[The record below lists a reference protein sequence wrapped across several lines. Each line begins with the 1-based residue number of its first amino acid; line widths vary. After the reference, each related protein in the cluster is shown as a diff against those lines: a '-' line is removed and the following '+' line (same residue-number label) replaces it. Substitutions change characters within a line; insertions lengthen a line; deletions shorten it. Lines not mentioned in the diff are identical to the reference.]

1 MNAWLLRAP
10 WWKLAIVTGLLLAP
24 FFVLLLGLTGDR
36 SWTAAVVSGVSV
48 AVVCA
53 PVLGYLTANALRDS
67 TAAAEQVPEHE
78 RATVER
84 AARRGPVPGDEGQRE
99 ARRGPVPGDEGQ
111 REAALHLA
119 EDRLLTLRATRTR
132 ALTFL
137 AALVLISGFFA
148 VARSTWWWIAV
159 GATLALIV
167 LVLITPA
174 RLERRAALLRRHGG

>member
-36 SWTAAVVSGVSV
+36 SWTAAVVTGVSV

-53 PVLGYLTANALRDS
+53 PVLGYLTANGLRDS
-67 TAAAEQVPEHE
+67 MVAAEQVPEHE

-84 AARRGPVPGDEGQRE
+84 AARRGPVPDDEGQRK
-99 ARRGPVPGDEGQ
+99 
-111 REAALHLA
+111 AALHLV

-132 ALTFL
+132 ALTFP
-137 AALVLISGFFA
+137 AVLVLIAGFFA
-148 VARSTWWWIAV
+148 VAQSAWWWI
-159 GATLALIV
+159 GAAASLALVV

-174 RLERRAALLRRHGG
+174 RLERRAELLRRNGG